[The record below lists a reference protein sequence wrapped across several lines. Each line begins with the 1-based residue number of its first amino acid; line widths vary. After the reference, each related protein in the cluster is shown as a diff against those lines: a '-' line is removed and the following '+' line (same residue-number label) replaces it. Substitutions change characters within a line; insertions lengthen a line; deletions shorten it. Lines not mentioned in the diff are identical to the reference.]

1 MVLAYNPNVNSGLLS
16 GAEKLASSFLER
28 GRRKGLASGLEQ
40 IQGGDWE
47 GGVNTIAQTDPDT
60 ALGLA
65 QYKQESDDK
74 MALQQMKNAARNQLT
89 PYQQEMLAL
98 KRQQL
103 AQENNPNYDPT
114 GNMKDVQFLVGQGY
128 SPEEATKMVFN
139 KSSVVNPFD
148 KKRME
153 NIGKEMDKNIAA
165 SQSRVDDYNR
175 MEQLLNDPE
184 VDTGGAKGA
193 FKDSLPDF
201 ALDAKTAELRS
212 IIKKIVPQMRPA
224 GSGTTSDRDMKIF
237 EQATVGLGKDKEA
250 NLNIVRGRKIVDENN
265 IAKEELRYEW
275 VNNGGNLGDFD
286 KAWRQYLNANPIFEN
301 KSGALNKNRQDAYSW
316 FSGGVQQN
324 QPQQNVSE
332 GTIVEDA
339 NGNRLILRGGQWQ
352 QM

>member
-1 MVLAYNPNVNSGLLS
+1 MKDFMTGLAGGINAKGDRVAGLISGMAGGYNAVKDNEAYNRGIAQINS
-16 GAEKLASSFLER
+16 
-28 GRRKGLASGLEQ
+28 
-40 IQGGDWE
+40 GDWE
-47 GGVNTIAQTDPDT
+47 GGVNTIAERNPEV

-65 QYKQESDDK
+65 QYKQKQDDAMN
-74 MALQQMKNAARNQLT
+74 MAQMKIAADMQNRNTLT

-98 KRQQL
+98 KRMQL
-103 AQENNPNYDPT
+103 AQANNPDSDPT

-128 SPEEATKMVFN
+128 SPEDATKMVFN
-139 KSSVVNPFD
+139 KSSIVNPFD

-184 VDTGGAKGA
+184 VITGGAKGA

-316 FSGGVQQN
+316 FSRGMQ
-324 QPQQNVSE
+324 QPQTSQADYKSKYGLE
-332 GTIVEDA
+332 
-339 NGNRLILRGGQWQ
+339 
-352 QM
+352 

>member
-1 MVLAYNPNVNSGLLS
+1 MV
-16 GAEKLASSFLER
+16 SFSFDR
-28 GRRKGLASGLEQ
+28 FMRGLASGSDSGLGSFAKPYVDVKTQDALNKGIGQ
-40 IQGGDWE
+40 IQEGDWN
-47 GGVNTIAQTDPDT
+47 GGISTIGEWSPDT

-65 QYKQESDDK
+65 QYKQKSDDAF
-74 MALQQMKNAARNQLT
+74 ALQQMKDAARNQIT
-89 PYQQEMLAL
+89 PYQREMLAL

-103 AQENNPNYDPT
+103 AQANNPDSDPT

-153 NIGKEMDKNIAA
+153 NIGKEMDKNISA

-184 VDTGGAKGA
+184 VVTGGAKGA
-193 FKDSLPDF
+193 FKESLPDF

-324 QPQQNVSE
+324 KPQTEVIDASE
-332 GTIVEDA
+332 YFK
-339 NGNRLILRGGQWQ
+339 
-352 QM
+352 

>member
-1 MVLAYNPNVNSGLLS
+1 MPF
-16 GAEKLASSFLER
+16 SFDKFMR
-28 GRRKGLASGLEQ
+28 GLASGSDSGLGSFAKPYVQGKTQDALNKGIGQ
-40 IQGGDWE
+40 IQEGDWN
-47 GGVNTIAQTDPDT
+47 GGISTIGEWSPDT

-65 QYKQESDDK
+65 QYKQKQDDAF
-74 MALQQMKNAARNQLT
+74 ALQQMKDAARNQIT

-103 AQENNPNYDPT
+103 AQSGSSSVNPT
-114 GNMKDVQFLVGQGY
+114 GNIKDVQFLVGQGY

-139 KSSVVNPFD
+139 KNNVVNPFD

-184 VDTGGAKGA
+184 VVTGGAGGA
-193 FKDSLPDF
+193 FKESLPDF

-301 KSGALNKNRQDAYSW
+301 ESGKLNKNRQDAYNW
-316 FSGGVQQN
+316 FSRGMQ
-324 QPQQNVSE
+324 QPQTETVIDASE
-332 GTIVEDA
+332 YFK
-339 NGNRLILRGGQWQ
+339 
-352 QM
+352 

>member
-1 MVLAYNPNVNSGLLS
+1 MVLAYNTNAGGGLLS
-16 GAEKLASSFLER
+16 GAEKLSSAYLER
-28 GRRKGLASGLEQ
+28 NRRKGLASGLEQ

-65 QYKQESDDK
+65 QYKQQSDDR
-74 MALQQMKNAARNQLT
+74 MALQQAKMQQEAELRNQLT

-98 KRQQL
+98 KQQQV
-103 AQENNPNYDPT
+103 AQANNSNYDPT

-153 NIGKEMDKNIAA
+153 NIGKEMDKNIAV

-184 VDTGGAKGA
+184 VATGGAKGA
-193 FKDSLPDF
+193 FKESLPDF

-324 QPQQNVSE
+324 KPQTEVIDASE
-332 GTIVEDA
+332 YFK
-339 NGNRLILRGGQWQ
+339 
-352 QM
+352 

>member
-1 MVLAYNPNVNSGLLS
+1 M
-16 GAEKLASSFLER
+16 
-28 GRRKGLASGLEQ
+28 KGLASGTSPLSSFAQSYNSVLDNEAYEKGVQQ
-40 IQGGDWE
+40 INSGDWQ
-47 GGVNTIAQTDPDT
+47 GGVNTIAERNPEV
-60 ALGLA
+60 ALGLVN
-65 QYKQESDDK
+65 KKMEQE
-74 MALQQMKNAARNQLT
+74 RENQIT
-89 PYQQEMLAL
+89 PYQKEMLAL

-103 AQENNPNYDPT
+103 AQKENST
-114 GNMKDVQFLVGQGY
+114 GNMKDVQFLIEQGY

-139 KSSVVNPFD
+139 KSNIVNPFD

-184 VDTGGAKGA
+184 VVTGGVEGA
-193 FKDSLPDF
+193 FKESLPDF
-201 ALDAKTAELRS
+201 ALNAKTAELRS
-212 IIKKIVPQMRPA
+212 IIKKIVPQMRPT

-286 KAWRQYLNANPIFEN
+286 RAWRQYLNANPIFEN
-301 KSGALNKNRQDAYSW
+301 ESGALNKNRQDAYSW
-316 FSGGVQQN
+316 FSN
-324 QPQQNVSE
+324 MERSQPQTGKKDYSNASDDE
-332 GTIVEDA
+332 
-339 NGNRLILRGGQWQ
+339 ILQGLR
-352 QM
+352 

>member
-1 MVLAYNPNVNSGLLS
+1 MV
-16 GAEKLASSFLER
+16 SFSFDR
-28 GRRKGLASGLEQ
+28 FMRGLASGSDSGLGSFAKPYVQVKTQDALNKGIGQ
-40 IQGGDWE
+40 IQEGDWN
-47 GGVNTIAQTDPDT
+47 GGISTIGEWSPDT

-65 QYKQESDDK
+65 QYKQKSDDAF
-74 MALQQMKNAARNQLT
+74 ALQQMKDAARNQLT

-103 AQENNPNYDPT
+103 AQANNPDSDPT

-184 VDTGGAKGA
+184 VITGGAKGA
-193 FKDSLPDF
+193 FKESLPDF

-250 NLNIVRGRKIVDENN
+250 NLNIVRGRKLVDENN

-301 KSGALNKNRQDAYSW
+301 ESGKLNKNRQDAYNW
-316 FSGGVQQN
+316 FSRGTQ
-324 QPQQNVSE
+324 QPQTETVIDASE
-332 GTIVEDA
+332 YFK
-339 NGNRLILRGGQWQ
+339 
-352 QM
+352 

>member
-1 MVLAYNPNVNSGLLS
+1 MAF
-16 GAEKLASSFLER
+16 SFNKFMR
-28 GRRKGLASGLEQ
+28 GLASGSDSGLGSFAKPYVEVKTQDALNKGIGQ
-40 IQGGDWE
+40 IQDGDWN
-47 GGVNTIAQTDPDT
+47 GGISTIGEWSPDT
-60 ALGLA
+60 ALGLT
-65 QYKQESDDK
+65 QYKQQSDDR
-74 MALQQMKNAARNQLT
+74 MALQQAKMQQEAELRNTLT

-103 AQENNPNYDPT
+103 AQANNPNYDPT

-139 KSSVVNPFD
+139 KNNVVNPFD

-175 MEQLLNDPE
+175 MEQLLNDPD
-184 VDTGGAKGA
+184 VATGGAKGA
-193 FKDSLPDF
+193 FYDSLPDF

-316 FSGGVQQN
+316 FSSGVQQN
-324 QPQQNVSE
+324 QPQ
-332 GTIVEDA
+332 T
-339 NGNRLILRGGQWQ
+339 GQADYKSKYGLE
-352 QM
+352 